1 MYLSESCIVLVKTL
15 TLAFFLNF
23 FLTKVL
29 NLSNNALRSLPPS
42 VRLLEALK
50 VLNLAHNLLEEF
62 PDTVINCKLLEV
74 IDLSHNKL
82 SGYPSDLA
90 LRLPQLQ
97 SFVVDN
103 NPV

>member
-1 MYLSESCIVLVKTL
+1 MNCTRENANAY
-15 TLAFFLNF
+15 FFPLF
-23 FLTKVL
+23 FPTKVL

-42 VRLLEALK
+42 VRFLKALK